1 MKPPLSFSNKGM
13 LIILLVLLFR
23 VGISSHPVQFLDPFG
38 EVNLINVGAGGGYRL
53 PPPHSGVTGF
63 CGGCVWEWCGGTTLH
78 TTLMHAHVY
87 GKHVHQTCLYTR
99 LIWETCWGACGHVLG
114 GNTSHPSKDTILTFD
129 GVWVREFGRMR
140 GLWGGWGHPPMQGNV
155 DVGGRAHAS
164 LARAQDIKGSV

>member
-1 MKPPLSFSNKGM
+1 MPCLENCIFFGKSCWLSQHNQNRPSGWFGAYFFGMKREGERGWMKPPLPFSNKGM

-38 EVNLINVGAGGGYRL
+38 EVDLINVGAGGGYKL

-78 TTLMHAHVY
+78 TTLTHAHVY

-129 GVWVREFGRMR
+129 GV
-140 GLWGGWGHPPMQGNV
+140 
-155 DVGGRAHAS
+155 
-164 LARAQDIKGSV
+164 